1 MLTPPFIQH
10 LPPSYNL
17 ELESKHY
24 QNIKERLQTKARERY
39 QSYSKEKKNKK
50 KAEYGHERYKNL
62 SEHEKQKLVE
72 YRKKCYEMKKYIW
85 LLINLAAAWDG
96 CYYLNNYNC

>member
-24 QNIKERLQTKARERY
+24 QDIKKRLQTKARERY
-39 QSYSKEKKNKK
+39 QSYSKEKKTKK
-50 KAEYGHERYKNL
+50 KKNMVMKDTKISQNMKNKSWL
-62 SEHEKQKLVE
+62 SIEKNV
-72 YRKKCYEMKKYIW
+72 MKWKNISDCW
-85 LLINLAAAWDG
+85 LT
-96 CYYLNNYNC
+96 

>member
-39 QSYSKEKKNKK
+39 QSYSKEKKTKK
-50 KAEYGHERYKNL
+50 KKNMVMKDTKISQNMKNKSWL
-62 SEHEKQKLVE
+62 SIEKNV
-72 YRKKCYEMKKYIW
+72 MKWKNIFDCW
-85 LLINLAAAWDG
+85 LT
-96 CYYLNNYNC
+96 

>member
-39 QSYSKEKKNKK
+39 QSYSKEKKTKK
-50 KAEYGHERYKNL
+50 KKNMVMKDTKISQNMKNKSWL
-62 SEHEKQKLVE
+62 SIEKNV
-72 YRKKCYEMKKYIW
+72 MK
-85 LLINLAAAWDG
+85 
-96 CYYLNNYNC
+96 

>member
-10 LPPSYNL
+10 LPSSYNL

-39 QSYSKEKKNKK
+39 QSYSKEKKTKK
-50 KAEYGHERYKNL
+50 KKNMVMKDTKISQNMKNKSWL
-62 SEHEKQKLVE
+62 SIEKNV
-72 YRKKCYEMKKYIW
+72 MK
-85 LLINLAAAWDG
+85 
-96 CYYLNNYNC
+96 

>member
-24 QNIKERLQTKARERY
+24 QNIKKRLQTKARERY
-39 QSYSKEKKNKK
+39 QSYSKEKKTKK
-50 KAEYGHERYKNL
+50 KKNMVMKDTKISQNMKNKSWL
-62 SEHEKQKLVE
+62 SIEKNV
-72 YRKKCYEMKKYIW
+72 MK
-85 LLINLAAAWDG
+85 
-96 CYYLNNYNC
+96 